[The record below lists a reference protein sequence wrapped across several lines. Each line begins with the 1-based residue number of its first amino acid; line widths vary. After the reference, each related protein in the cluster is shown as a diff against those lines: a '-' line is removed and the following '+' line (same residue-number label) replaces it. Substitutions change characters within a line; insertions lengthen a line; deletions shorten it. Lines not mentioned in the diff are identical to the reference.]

1 MTGLNLLYTDIE
13 TDLRASLRRL
23 LADRCP
29 PSAVAAVYEGARSL
43 ATAVWKSLSH
53 EMGLAGLLVP
63 ADRGG
68 AGASA
73 REAAVT
79 LEELGRAVAPVPF
92 LTSSVIAT
100 VTLLAAEAGSAAD
113 ELLAAL
119 ACGEA
124 VAALAVPL
132 TATEGDAQALSSDA
146 AGRVSGQVRSV
157 AGALGADAVLVL
169 ADTPEG
175 QSVVRVDSGDIDTTP
190 VTSLDMTRQLADL
203 TFVSAPGT
211 TVVPGGHGR
220 AAVDSALRAGTALLA
235 SEQLGIA
242 QWCLETSVGY
252 VKERRQ
258 FGRPIGSFQA
268 LKHRLADL
276 FVLVETAAGTAR
288 YAAAVLAEGDADLP
302 VATSVGQACC
312 GDAAVRAAE
321 EAIQFHG
328 GMGMTW
334 EHPLHLY
341 LKRAKADQAALG
353 GSAYHR
359 SRIAELAD
367 LPGTASLTSSGT
379 GTADTLTVCG
389 RRIGSNWTVTGG
401 HGPVLAKLP
410 LNFRECQP
418 TQ

>member
-73 REAAVT
+73 RGAAVM

-146 AGRVSGQVRSV
+146 AGRVSGQVPVGGGCPRRRRGPGSRGH
-157 AGALGADAVLVL
+157 AG
-169 ADTPEG
+169 
-175 QSVVRVDSGDIDTTP
+175 
-190 VTSLDMTRQLADL
+190 
-203 TFVSAPGT
+203 GT
-211 TVVPGGHGR
+211 V
-220 AAVDSALRAGTALLA
+220 
-235 SEQLGIA
+235 
-242 QWCLETSVGY
+242 
-252 VKERRQ
+252 
-258 FGRPIGSFQA
+258 GRPG
-268 LKHRLADL
+268 RL
-276 FVLVETAAGTAR
+276 
-288 YAAAVLAEGDADLP
+288 
-302 VATSVGQACC
+302 
-312 GDAAVRAAE
+312 
-321 EAIQFHG
+321 
-328 GMGMTW
+328 
-334 EHPLHLY
+334 
-341 LKRAKADQAALG
+341 
-353 GSAYHR
+353 
-359 SRIAELAD
+359 
-367 LPGTASLTSSGT
+367 
-379 GTADTLTVCG
+379 G
-389 RRIGSNWTVTGG
+389 R
-401 HGPVLAKLP
+401 H
-410 LNFRECQP
+410 
-418 TQ
+418 